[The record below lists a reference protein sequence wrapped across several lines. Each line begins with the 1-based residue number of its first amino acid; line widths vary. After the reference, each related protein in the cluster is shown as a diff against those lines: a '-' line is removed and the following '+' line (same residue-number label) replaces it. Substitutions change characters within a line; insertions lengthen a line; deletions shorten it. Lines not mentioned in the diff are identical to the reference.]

1 MSRHFPRPLNPRHNA
16 PRKSIFCLLAG
27 LILMLGIAA
36 PALAFDTTMND
47 ELLQLV
53 NGKHLLDAAYQP
65 DDLQEIA
72 NLEPSKKNSIQLR
85 LPAAEAYVK
94 MIDTYKA
101 SNTQTIYSVSGFR
114 TYAYQRRLFSTKV
127 AGRQQAGQ
135 SYSDAYR
142 DTLLYTA
149 LPGTSEHQTGLVLD
163 LSTDGSLTDNFRN
176 TTQGQWLLAN
186 CWDYGFILRYDQSKT
201 NLTAIAYEPW
211 HYRYVGLPHSL
222 IIRDHGWVLEEY
234 INYLRTNG
242 SITYANPEQPTQ
254 IYEIYWTDDP
264 TQEYENIVSVSAD
277 NTGGYII
284 TTCYSPIDRLLTAWA
299 EEAIRFTSLYTGI

>member
-1 MSRHFPRPLNPRHNA
+1 MTRHFLSPTQPKHSKPN
-16 PRKSIFCLLAG
+16 KSIFCLLVG
-27 LILMLGIAA
+27 MILMLSIAA

-65 DDLQEIA
+65 SDLKEIA
-72 NLEPSKKNSIQLR
+72 TLEPSKKTSIQLR
-85 LPAAEAYVK
+85 KPAAEAYVK
-94 MIDTYKA
+94 MIDKYKE

-142 DTLLYTA
+142 ETLLYTA

-176 TTQGQWLLAN
+176 TTQGKWLLTN

-234 INYLRTNG
+234 INYLQTNG
-242 SITYANPEQPTQ
+242 SITYANPEQPMQ
-254 IYEIYWTDDP
+254 IYEIYWTNDP
-264 TQEYENIVSVSAD
+264 TQEFKNVVSVSSD
-277 NTGGYII
+277 NAGGYIV
-284 TTCYSPIDRLLTAWA
+284 TTCSSHIDKLLTAWA
-299 EEAIRFTSLYTGI
+299 EEAVKFTFLYTGI